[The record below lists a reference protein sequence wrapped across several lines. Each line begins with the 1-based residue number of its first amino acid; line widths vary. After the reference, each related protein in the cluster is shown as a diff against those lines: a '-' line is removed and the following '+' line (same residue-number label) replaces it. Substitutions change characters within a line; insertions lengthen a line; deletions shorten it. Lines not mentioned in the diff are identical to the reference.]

1 MNLRKLYSLREMNS
15 FQVIA
20 LTGLVMTLLANLV
33 LHLVGKVI
41 PDFELLYLCW
51 LVLFIFG
58 FLRNVYVRP
67 GEDDH
72 HHHH

>member
-1 MNLRKLYSLREMNS
+1 MDLRKLYDLRAMNS

-20 LTGLVMTLLANLV
+20 VTGLTMTLLAHLV

-41 PDFELLYLCW
+41 PDFELLYPCW
-51 LVLFIFG
+51 LALFGFG
-58 FLRNVYVRP
+58 FLRNVFVKP

-72 HHHH
+72 HHH